1 MFFLVL
7 FRTTEVTPPWR
18 FNDDVRQMPS
28 GIVDQV
34 VGGPVI
40 PVVRLN
46 RVVTFPTHHGRTLGR
61 PVRVLR

>member
-1 MFFLVL
+1 
-7 FRTTEVTPPWR
+7 
-18 FNDDVRQMPS
+18 MPS

-46 RVVTFPTHHGRTLGR
+46 RVVTFPTHHGQTLGR